1 MSSGTTGIATVG
13 AYTEH
18 DIKIWGECFLRA
30 VWTLEG
36 AGFKALTQADL

>member
-1 MSSGTTGIATVG
+1 MIDQITVFLENKKGTSPPS
-13 AYTEH
+13 
-18 DIKIWGECFLRA
+18 RA

>member
-1 MSSGTTGIATVG
+1 MMTRSPFSSRTRRA
-13 AYTEH
+13 ASPPS
-18 DIKIWGECFLRA
+18 RA

>member
-1 MSSGTTGIATVG
+1 MGNDS
-13 AYTEH
+13 
-18 DIKIWGECFLRA
+18 DILHASPPSRA

>member
-1 MSSGTTGIATVG
+1 MGSDS
-13 AYTEH
+13 
-18 DIKIWGECFLRA
+18 DILHAPRA

>member
-1 MSSGTTGIATVG
+1 MGNDS
-13 AYTEH
+13 
-18 DIKIWGECFLRA
+18 DILHASHA